1 MSNWSRCPTLAAA
14 KFERPLIDDLEWTL
28 EQCSASLNDSGPVM
42 AEKAIL
48 KGTHPLLG
56 MEITPNKDNST
67 GTHLQSCHP
76 NTPMSKAPRWRGQ
89 L

>member
-1 MSNWSRCPTLAAA
+1 
-14 KFERPLIDDLEWTL
+14 
-28 EQCSASLNDSGPVM
+28 VM

-76 NTPMSKAPRWRGQ
+76 NTPMSKAPRWRGR